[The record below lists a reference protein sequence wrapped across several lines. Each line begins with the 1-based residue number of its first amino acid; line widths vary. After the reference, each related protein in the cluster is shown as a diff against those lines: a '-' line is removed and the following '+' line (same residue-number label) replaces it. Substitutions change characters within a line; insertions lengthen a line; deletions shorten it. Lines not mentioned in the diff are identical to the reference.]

1 MISKQ
6 IQDAINTQINDELWS
21 AYLYLSMSM
30 DAESKGLR
38 GVANWMFVQWKE
50 EQDHARI
57 LQQYMIEQ
65 NARVVLQPITEVPTK
80 WNSLASMFKDTLSH
94 EKGVT
99 KSINKIATMALEEG
113 DYATFSRMQ
122 WFVDEQVEEESS
134 VCEVI
139 DQIEMI
145 GSEKVGMYCIDQQLG
160 ERRYTK
166 AEPLKCD

>member
-99 KSINKIATMALEEG
+99 KSINKIATMAVKWAERHRLCAASLVGRLLRVELEHLAGSLDLEANRRNGADDEG
-113 DYATFSRMQ
+113 GALNVVQNPCY
-122 WFVDEQVEEESS
+122 
-134 VCEVI
+134 
-139 DQIEMI
+139 QISEI
-145 GSEKVGMYCIDQQLG
+145 GGS
-160 ERRYTK
+160 
-166 AEPLKCD
+166 